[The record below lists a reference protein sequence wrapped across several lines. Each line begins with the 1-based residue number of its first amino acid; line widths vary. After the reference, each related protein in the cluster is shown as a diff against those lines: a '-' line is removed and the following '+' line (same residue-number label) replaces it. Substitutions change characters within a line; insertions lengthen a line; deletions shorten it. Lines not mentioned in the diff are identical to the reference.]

1 MKKTTK
7 RNLLFALAVLA
18 LAGGLFLAQRLVL
31 LQKAGA
37 PAAVLRYGEP
47 AQTLRIPLEEDK
59 TYTVDTGFYTVHL
72 RVEGGTIAFVDSPC
86 PDHLC
91 EGFGRLK
98 AVGDWAACL
107 PARAALSIEE
117 EGAP

>member
-1 MKKTTK
+1 MKRTTR
-7 RNLLFALAVLA
+7 RNLIFTLAVLA
-18 LAGGLFLAQRLVL
+18 LAAGLFLAQRLVL
-31 LQKAGA
+31 LPRTGA

-47 AQTLRIPLEEDK
+47 AETLRIDLTRDQV
-59 TYTVDTGFYTVHL
+59 YDIDTGFYTVHL
-72 RVEGGTIAFVDSPC
+72 RVEGGTVAFVDSPC

-117 EGAP
+117 ATP